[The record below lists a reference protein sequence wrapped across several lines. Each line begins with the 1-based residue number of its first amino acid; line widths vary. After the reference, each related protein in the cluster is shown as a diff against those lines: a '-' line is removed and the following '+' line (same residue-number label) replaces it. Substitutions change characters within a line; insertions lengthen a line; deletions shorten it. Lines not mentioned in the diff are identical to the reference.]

1 MENASKALIMA
12 GAVLIAILIIS
23 LSVLVYK
30 NFSGSVKDSANMDE
44 QEVANF
50 NSKISPYL
58 GDNVSGSQVN
68 ALIQLVVS
76 INNSAISTNELGKS
90 VSITYPSTG
99 GNNTLSANSGGLRN
113 TNDGATRRVETGSGK
128 YYKVQAGYGSNGL
141 INQITV
147 N

>member
-76 INNSAISTNELGKS
+76 INNSAIREIFNSKTKPMIYLSIDFEKGAFEVCNHNGKHVGEFS
-90 VSITYPSTG
+90 YEGIQTGKAKEDHSI
-99 GNNTLSANSGGLRN
+99 RI
-113 TNDGATRRVETGSGK
+113 K
-128 YYKVQAGYGSNGL
+128 K
-141 INQITV
+141 
-147 N
+147 